1 MKEQQK
7 QIEKTYSTNQS
18 KLNKGFEKDILDLK
32 MRKQELREIQKKYFK
47 SSEKYLKEKQ
57 YYWENFEKA
66 QTKDKLNELFEKKES
81 LLRQYQKTFEI
92 FRSVYDQKNEKFE
105 ERTKQFLEFDTQRK
119 KDYVLNWDLFTK
131 KLIEDIE
138 FNKLHSNKW
147 KQEDIDVDCD
157 QIFKSLWPE
166 MGKDK
171 PSNSRNN

>member
-1 MKEQQK
+1 
-7 QIEKTYSTNQS
+7 
-18 KLNKGFEKDILDLK
+18 